1 MVRHLYILLQ
11 VTPVEH
17 SFIRILGYTDDPNLI
32 FQLQGLLRHP
42 LAFQGSQQRLGKE
55 ALQSYSDESLV
66 NIINNMIDADLSYVD
81 ELIIQKAKYINF
93 KK

>member
-1 MVRHLYILLQ
+1 MIRNLYVLLQ

-17 SFIRILGYTDDPNLI
+17 SLVKVLGYTDDPNLI
-32 FQLQGLLRHP
+32 FQLQGLLHHP
-42 LAFQGSQQRLGKE
+42 LAFKGSQQRLGTDS
-55 ALQSYSDESLV
+55 LQSYSDESIV
-66 NIINNMIDADLSYVD
+66 NIINSMINADLSYVD